1 MAQGKRPQN
10 SQKAPATPA
19 PGSSP
24 ITPPAGTAR
33 RPQNSGKPWPTPK
46 SQFKPRVPSVR
57 TPGLGAP
64 PVKKGK
70 PGQVKGKT
78 GFAPPPPSIF
88 NPIPLEENPV
98 INAAAQGAQTL
109 QERGMPLPWN
119 ANSVLPRVPLPFG
132 LDKVVTPENVRDY
145 GRQLH
150 DWAAQNRQRI
160 EAPNVTYAP
169 PPPEVASAT
178 PREGQTAVESGYKVL
193 GITTGDDGND
203 YWQVQKPDGT
213 TENRLY
219 RTNRKP
225 SAPEM
230 AGRAVW
236 EVGGGMVMAALTEPA
251 KALER
256 YQLGPMSR
264 NVTLGSSTS
273 FMDLPGQAPANI
285 VLPDGSTA
293 QPLPGETLQG
303 MAERL
308 GVAGGLEA
316 TDRIAFSG
324 PLNRLRG
331 AARVEAGEDLY
342 QVLYGK
348 PDVMI
353 DLMQNGWTADADDQV
368 AALASTPATKTWY
381 QQQVADG
388 RSHEDIVKEIGVRG
402 LPGEENIWAEIVGQ
416 SLADP
421 LNIATDLVI
430 GPAIKGMQE
439 AQRVA
444 RARRLMVAP
453 EAVETTLEFWQ
464 KARRPTATG
473 PLKGVVEY
481 LPWTR
486 TPTAVMREFERV
498 ASDASG
504 VILNEAK
511 ALKLDPQRVFMEMV
525 NSVTPQPV
533 RLPGMTDLDWQAR
546 LAEFAAQRAGAEN
559 YLAQIATAQSRA
571 GRSAALMLR
580 EMLDVD
586 RTGKVGFRAVQNALS
601 KPDKYEAAEALFRL
615 WEDAEAR
622 VKAMI
627 LPERQGAST
636 LKEWVEAGNRA
647 KDYPLWDR
655 GLAGARE
662 KEGLVKQAG
671 MLAAKPGALPGVAED
686 ALEMSLSPVEWGAA
700 KLATAANALNAANWQ
715 IFARFNPGYSVRN
728 FLNNIVTAGVDDAL
742 TGMSSAKVDEA
753 LSILGHPSAARRA
766 MGGFGTAEEAV
777 DLAKSWSKGK
787 GLGKL
792 GNVARDFWK
801 AGFSGNL
808 RVGKL
813 PLGAAAVEQA
823 MGRRIVAKAGMEWL
837 ERQMVIG
844 KAIPELPP
852 GVVSALGQQTVQDM
866 ARIMVS
872 HYGDPAE
879 AVKWLTGK
887 RGGLEVW
894 RLLDAEDLDLIAGF
908 NRDLRDDVVK
918 LVGEAGSVDAFKDGM
933 GAIRRKHAAFVEAVD
948 NAAPL
953 GTLTVDDELF
963 GGAVKNYSEAAE
975 ALEDIGHR
983 APDLKETLY
992 TQSDQLRINRERVG
1006 RAAAKAKNDIEQL
1019 AHVDEQTFARLR
1031 EELKA
1036 AAGDEAAVQR
1046 LTDEVAD
1053 AGQRLSR
1060 YREEQ
1065 QRVMQDLGGLHE
1077 EATTKADAALVE
1089 TKRRIEELGNTRMSA
1104 SLRQE
1109 MKDDLWNKYFQ
1120 DAEAIWSDYT
1130 DDATTAWND
1139 LRKQFSKGLNDL
1151 TPDEEAFLRQ
1161 AADAGNSVEDIITGD
1176 AFEPGRP
1183 DLARA
1188 YKEILDYRKF
1198 QAGEWRGAA
1207 ADTPNIFPGGEKVGR
1222 EQIRRFFRVTVD
1234 PRSGQV
1240 MVEPK
1245 GVREVMNTMSV
1256 TVKNRAGRDVTR
1268 VRRRLGPIVDP
1279 AKDPQLWLE
1288 TLKREWGI
1296 DLGADVTEDQLHQF
1310 VRGVFA
1316 QPAAGGGGARPR
1328 PKPRM
1333 SVPGAPPVRGGGAEA
1348 QWVEKA
1354 QSLYTTNRASFAQ
1367 AGMNEAEVVDRL
1379 SRLLASGEDGVWS
1392 VGMLVNLPVS
1402 KARGEIISFHP
1413 FKDAPVRDNLPV
1425 GQADLDWW
1433 RRAEAAL
1440 SYDGLGLDWS
1450 RAYANPANDAYR
1462 VPIVPKGAVPDA
1474 LPVQQAA
1481 RQAAENVPVPPGTR
1495 QPLPGALGEMVVEE
1509 PFIPTE
1515 LPLPENVAAR
1525 LDKIEN
1531 MVTRQ
1536 WGRTRPANLDAEK
1549 WKLLEGWAELA
1560 RRRGAEA
1567 RAIGGQVGTAARD
1580 FTLLNYSDRVNM
1592 DTYLG
1597 FIAPYQF
1604 WYGRTYANWAGRAL
1618 AHPNVMAAYARY
1630 RNGMKKMHAALPEW
1644 WQQQLST
1651 DDLGIPL
1658 DTPLMVN
1665 LEQQLSPLY
1674 GALGTDFRDPD
1685 KSRLTVAGLPVGQAF
1700 QAMQSIGPSPMIQLG
1715 WLAAAATASRDP
1727 EAARAMVEGYM
1738 GPWARLARVASA
1750 AYKETGAPGSG
1761 AIPPGGVNA
1770 DPQMMFRDTITPG
1783 KGWNLTSLT
1792 DWEVQRIQQKM
1803 ATMTANPPPGTD
1815 PQDWVAQ
1822 IKDQQNLQR
1831 GPLWDQALNKWQAEQ
1846 LVPQII
1852 ASVLGL
1858 GFKPRPQEQA
1868 ILGQIVAEQY
1878 QGRQGAAEMTPE
1890 EWVEWEM
1897 AGREKHGYLWD
1908 MAKYGRGNA
1917 GDDSYIWEAM
1927 SRVGIGNYDLWTAAG
1942 VSQEALDQFME
1953 LKTLEAMDPEL
1964 RGELLTGAT
1973 DINGVLRPKSADEQ
1987 RRQLEARNAYK
1998 SIEANLAAQFPAE
2011 AFDLETQFFDYR
2023 GKYGD
2028 DAADEW
2034 LANLAPSELDA
2045 LRGMWDARSSARM
2058 AEPDMAVYYVDLERV
2073 RGQIVAGFYDDWN
2086 EKVPNLADVREAYKN
2101 AADDPAAQR
2110 SIRAKYPVWEDF
2122 RSAQDKF
2129 YSVELPAA
2137 VVAYM
2142 DSLPEIEQFQPRQDR
2157 NPTGKAQEDITSYLA
2172 GERMKLENPLTALGL
2187 TRSATS
2193 GSTGYS
2199 TYSVTRPTGPND
2211 IETEA
2216 RNEAE
2221 AARQLTEERS
2231 GYVGQYRDAYATTW
2245 ISPLISTMGP
2255 DKAAEYIQAP
2265 VATGWGRMT
2274 NPPAFVEDAESFREG
2289 LMAWVSEHNDLSWV
2303 KALGWVKAMP
2313 ARKVD
2318 QYMRQYPQ
2326 LGDLQMVWDALQG
2339 YDQPSLAAL
2348 HDVLGMTVSIKEDG
2362 GWSISSQT
2370 IKTDEAGGDFI
2381 LTDYITQS
2389 AEAQWPGV
2397 VQLAEEYLALAV
2409 QNPEQAAM
2417 LWAQNPQIK
2426 QYFEYD
2432 KATRKQYADA
2442 KKGKLGSTPAG
2453 GASGF
2458 GASSG
2463 DGEKSG
2469 AGGGTRSSSGGGGR
2483 KASDT
2488 FSLTAYI
2495 REAAEQ
2501 QWPGITDTYNAYLR
2515 VAMLD
2520 GDEAAAIFW
2529 AEHPELEQ
2537 YMAFKAEVTARY
2549 NKYRGGAP
2557 AGQGGQFQP
2566 SDQADISTWAEYLGR
2581 YGQVVGPDHPQSP
2594 LNVWNRLAQAIP
2606 PDLLVQLMDYFDA
2619 DPYGRNQLLSNPQ
2632 LAFYLKGM
2640 EPWNLVRLENAYK
2653 AFAESSGRYRERQP
2667 MVEGYTPAGPRIVR
2681 YYKPRPAKAGLAN

>member
-1 MAQGKRPQN
+1 
-10 SQKAPATPA
+10 
-19 PGSSP
+19 
-24 ITPPAGTAR
+24 
-33 RPQNSGKPWPTPK
+33 
-46 SQFKPRVPSVR
+46 
-57 TPGLGAP
+57 
-64 PVKKGK
+64 VKKGK
-70 PGQVKGKT
+70 PGQVKGKK
-78 GFAPPPPSIF
+78 GYALPPPSIF

-160 EAPNVTYAP
+160 EAPNVTYHP
-169 PPPEVASAT
+169 PPVEVAST
-178 PREGQTAVESGYKVL
+178 PPRSGLTAVETGYKVL

-213 TENRLY
+213 TENRPY

-225 SAPEM
+225 SMLEM
-230 AGRAVW
+230 AGRTVW
-236 EVGGGMVMAALTEPA
+236 EVGGGFAMAALTEPA

-256 YQLGPMSR
+256 YQLGPWSR
-264 NVTLGSSTS
+264 NTPMRTQVQNIVMAS
-273 FMDLPGQAPANI
+273 DPARAQAEVPPI

-308 GVAGGLEA
+308 GVADGLEA

-324 PLNRLRG
+324 PLNRLRA
-331 AARVEAGEDLY
+331 AARVKAGEDLY

-353 DLMQNGWTADADDQV
+353 DLMQNGWTADADDQA

-381 QQQVADG
+381 QQQVANG
-388 RSHEDIVKEIGVRG
+388 RSHEDIAKEIGVRG
-402 LPGEENIWAEIVGQ
+402 LPGEENVLAEALGQ

-421 LNIATDLVI
+421 LNFIPFDA
-430 GPAIKGMQE
+430 AFKGVNE
-439 AQRVA
+439 ARRVA
-444 RARRLMVAP
+444 DARRLMLEP
-453 EAVETTLEFWQ
+453 EAVEATLEFWQ
-464 KARRPTATG
+464 KARRPTG
-473 PLKGVVEY
+473 PLKGATEW

-486 TPTAVMREFERV
+486 TPTAVMREFER
-498 ASDASG
+498 AAADASG

-511 ALKLDPQRVFMEMV
+511 ALNLDPQRVFMEMV
-525 NSVTPQPV
+525 NSTAPQPV
-533 RLPGMTDLDWQAR
+533 RLPDMNDLDWEAR
-546 LAEFAAQRAGAEN
+546 LAEWAAQRSGAEN
-559 YLAQIATAQSRA
+559 YLSQIATAQSRA

-586 RTGKVGFRAVQNALS
+586 RTGKVTFRAVQNALS
-601 KPDKYEAAEALFRL
+601 KPDKYEAAEDLFRL

-655 GLAGARE
+655 GLAAARE
-662 KEGLVKQAG
+662 KEGLVRQAG
-671 MLAAKPGALPGVAED
+671 MLAAKPGALPGVADD
-686 ALEMSLSPVEWGAA
+686 ALEMSLSPAEWGAA
-700 KLATAANALNAANWQ
+700 KLATGMNALNAFNWQ
-715 IFARFNPGYSVRN
+715 VFARLSPGYSVRN
-728 FLNNIVTAGVDDAL
+728 FLNNITTAAVDDVL
-742 TGMSSAKVDEA
+742 TGMSGAKVDEV
-753 LSILGHPSAARRA
+753 LGIMGHPSAARQA

-777 DLAKSWSKGK
+777 DLAKSWAKGK
-787 GLGKL
+787 GLGKF

-823 MGRRIVAKAGMEWL
+823 MGRRIIAKAGLEWL

-866 ARIMVS
+866 ARIMAS

-879 AVKWLTGK
+879 AVKWLTGQ
-887 RGGLEVW
+887 RGGVEVW

-908 NRDLRDDVVK
+908 NRDLRDEVVE
-918 LVGEAGSVDAFKDGM
+918 LVGKATSVERFKDGM
-933 GAIRRKHAAFVEAVD
+933 GALRRKHAAFVEALD
-948 NAAPL
+948 NAAPP
-953 GTLTVDDELF
+953 GTLTPDDELF
-963 GGAVKNYSEAAE
+963 GGAVKNYSDAAE
-975 ALEDIGHR
+975 ALASEGHR

-1006 RAAAKAKNDIEQL
+1006 RAAARARSDIEQL
-1019 AHVDEQTFARLR
+1019 AHVDEQTFARLQA
-1031 EELKA
+1031 ELKA
-1036 AAGDEAAVQR
+1036 AAGDVEAVQR
-1046 LTDEVAD
+1046 LTDEVTE

-1065 QRVMQDLGGLHE
+1065 ERVMRELGGLHSD
-1077 EATTKADAALVE
+1077 TTAKADAALVE
-1089 TKRRIEELGNTRMSA
+1089 TKRRIAELGNTRMSA

-1109 MKDDLWNKYFQ
+1109 MKDDVWNKYFQ

-1161 AADAGNSVEDIITGD
+1161 AADAGNSVDDIMTGD
-1176 AFEPGRP
+1176 AFTPGRP

-1207 ADTPNIFPGGEKVGR
+1207 AETPNIFPGGEEVGR

-1245 GVREVMNTMSV
+1245 GIRAVMDTMTVS
-1256 TVKNRAGRDVTR
+1256 VKNRAGRDITR

-1316 QPAAGGGGARPR
+1316 QPSAGGA
-1328 PKPRM
+1328 KPRSKP
-1333 SVPGAPPVRGGGAEA
+1333 SVTMPLGAPAVQRAAPSPVAI
-1348 QWVEKA
+1348 VE
-1354 QSLYTTNRASFAQ
+1354 
-1367 AGMNEAEVVDRL
+1367 
-1379 SRLLASGEDGVWS
+1379 
-1392 VGMLVNLPVS
+1392 
-1402 KARGEIISFHP
+1402 
-1413 FKDAPVRDNLPV
+1413 
-1425 GQADLDWW
+1425 
-1433 RRAEAAL
+1433 
-1440 SYDGLGLDWS
+1440 
-1450 RAYANPANDAYR
+1450 
-1462 VPIVPKGAVPDA
+1462 
-1474 LPVQQAA
+1474 
-1481 RQAAENVPVPPGTR
+1481 QAAEVAPVVPPGTR
-1495 QPLPGALGEMVVEE
+1495 QPLPGSLDKMVVEE

-1525 LDKIEN
+1525 LNKIEN
-1531 MVTRQ
+1531 MVTGQ
-1536 WGRTRPANLDAEK
+1536 WGRTRPVNLDPEQ
-1549 WKLLEGWAELA
+1549 WKLLEGWAEVA

-1567 RAIGGQVGTAARD
+1567 RAIAGQVGTAARD

-1597 FIAPYQF
+1597 FVAPYQF
-1604 WYGRTYANWAGRAL
+1604 WYGRTYANWAVRAL
-1618 AHPNVMAAYARY
+1618 AKPNVMAGYARY

-1658 DTPLMVN
+1658 DTPLMFN

-1715 WLAAAATASRDP
+1715 WLAAAATAGRDP

-1738 GPWARLARVASA
+1738 GPWARLARTASA
-1750 AYKETGAPGSG
+1750 AYKETGGMGSE
-1761 AIPPGGVNA
+1761 AIPPGGVNV

-1803 ATMTANPPPGTD
+1803 AIMTTNPPPGTD

-1858 GFKPRPQEQA
+1858 GFKPRAQEQA

-1953 LKTLEAMDPEL
+1953 LKTLEAMDPGL
-1964 RGELLTGAT
+1964 RGELLAAAT
-1973 DINGVLRPKSADEQ
+1973 DINGVLRPRSMDEQ

-1998 SIEANLAAQFPAE
+1998 AIEANLAAQFSGE
-2011 AFDLETQFFDYR
+2011 VFDLETQFFDYR

-2086 EKVPNLADVREAYKN
+2086 EKVPNLAEIRNAYKN

-2110 SIRAKYPVWEDF
+2110 SIRDKYPTLENFWD
-2122 RSAQDKF
+2122 AQDKF
-2129 YSVELPAA
+2129 YSAELPAA

-2142 DSLPEIEQFQPRQDR
+2142 DSLPEVEQFRPRQDR

-2221 AARQLTEERS
+2221 AARQLTEERF

-2566 SDQADISTWAEYLGR
+2566 SDPADISTWADYLGR

-2653 AFAESSGRYRERQP
+2653 AFAEASGRYRERQP